1 MFSFKNE
8 SALVFHIGSASVG
21 AGLVQLEQG
30 QPPRIIYSLRE
41 PIPYRDSVTADR
53 FVADMLS
60 ALKQVNT
67 RIAKEAPRGFSAK
80 HVFYVFSSPW
90 IATQTKIVSMKEVK
104 PFKLTRRHVQRI
116 VDSQTKAAPGL
127 QLLEKRVIDIR
138 LNGYQI
144 PDPYGKKAT
153 NADISLFMSFIPKTL
168 LDSVMEI
175 SARTFHPKDTRVSS
189 FTLAS
194 FLLIRETFPHDN
206 DFIFLD
212 IGGELSDIAIV
223 KEGLILET
231 ASFPMGRYFLTRKIQ
246 KDLDVSAEEAVSLIR
261 VYEDGLADEN
271 LIAGL
276 KPILDGAA
284 AEWVKGFRVSL
295 SKLGKGM
302 TWPMKIFLTI
312 HSDFNKFFVR
322 VLSAEHISKLGVAE
336 VAMSIV
342 PLNEEAIKA
351 SVSFSDDALRDSF
364 IAISS
369 ALAGKLYESTGR

>member
-1 MFSFKNE
+1 
-8 SALVFHIGSASVG
+8 
-21 AGLVQLEQG
+21 
-30 QPPRIIYSLRE
+30 
-41 PIPYRDSVTADR
+41 
-53 FVADMLS
+53 
-60 ALKQVNT
+60 
-67 RIAKEAPRGFSAK
+67 
-80 HVFYVFSSPW
+80 
-90 IATQTKIVSMKEVK
+90 
-104 PFKLTRRHVQRI
+104 
-116 VDSQTKAAPGL
+116 
-127 QLLEKRVIDIR
+127 
-138 LNGYQI
+138 
-144 PDPYGKKAT
+144 
-153 NADISLFMSFIPKTL
+153 
-168 LDSVMEI
+168 
-175 SARTFHPKDTRVSS
+175 
-189 FTLAS
+189 
-194 FLLIRETFPHDN
+194 LIRETFPHDN